1 MPIFDRQ
8 SSQLGAF
15 RRAVGLDPTFADQS
29 DILKNKRGQFLQFT
43 HVPSGAKVDFKA
55 FLTSFS
61 DSYQSQWSNEPAYG
75 KMDGIHT
82 FQATSRAIN
91 IGFSVPAASVEE
103 SVANLQKISALI
115 NMLYPVFEG
124 PKGSQ
129 TIRSAPLIK
138 LKFMNWVSN
147 AAVDGSGLLG
157 KLDGVTYA
165 PNMDVGVFQI
175 GESIY
180 PKRYDVS
187 INYTV
192 IHEETLG
199 WSVPE
204 EEIRVDGSRTSAY
217 NPQNNLFP
225 YGVYN
230 GEGSLPA
237 EDSPNRESPS
247 QTNNENSKRAK
258 EEEILNQRAGKDF

>member
-43 HVPSGAKVDFKA
+43 HVPTGAEVDFKA

-61 DSYQSQWSNEPAYG
+61 DSYQSQWTNEPAYG

-129 TIRSAPLIK
+129 TIKSAPLIK

-165 PNMDVGVFQI
+165 PNMEVGVFQI
-175 GESIY
+175 GKSIY

-199 WSVPE
+199 WSVE
-204 EEIRVDGSRTSAY
+204 EFPQPDGSTLSAY
-217 NPQNNLFP
+217 NTQNALFP

-230 GEGSLPA
+230 GEGTTA
-237 EDSPNRESPS
+237 TANSPNRENPE
-247 QTNNENSKRAK
+247 QTTTDNFKEAK
-258 EEEILNQRAGKDF
+258 EKKILNQ